1 MNEPDQTGST
11 AFQRTPEGVAPGSAI
26 FNVLLAIA
34 SLVLAYQAWSI
45 AGFKSLSS
53 AGVFPM
59 LATGTMV
66 LTAIVIIAKS
76 ARREGGGDGRQF
88 FGDVVSFRIV
98 AFAALIIGYMLAL
111 QPLGFI
117 LASYLFLSAAMI
129 LLYRKRFLLTLVI
142 SAVSVAVIYGLFRY
156 VFVVVLPRGAFF

>member
-1 MNEPDQTGST
+1 MNEPYQTGST
-11 AFQRTPEGVAPGSAI
+11 AYQRAPEGVPAGTLI
-26 FNVLLAIA
+26 FNVLLALA

-76 ARREGGGDGRQF
+76 ARRGGGDGRQF

-129 LLYRKRFLLTLVI
+129 LLYRKRLLLTLVI
-142 SAVSVAVIYGLFRY
+142 SAV
-156 VFVVVLPRGAFF
+156 